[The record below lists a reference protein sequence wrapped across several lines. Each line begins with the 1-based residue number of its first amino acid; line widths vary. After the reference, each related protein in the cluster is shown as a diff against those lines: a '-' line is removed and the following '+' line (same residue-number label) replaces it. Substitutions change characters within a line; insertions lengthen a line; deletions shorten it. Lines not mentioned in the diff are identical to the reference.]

1 MCGIAGIIGWNPER
15 RVGAMLKSIEHRGR
29 DDEGVWTTA
38 GGDEGRRVCLG
49 HRRLSII
56 DTSEAGHQ
64 PMQYADGRYSVTFN
78 GEIYNYRELRR
89 ELETAGSRFHT
100 DTDTE
105 VLLAA
110 YARWGTDALAR
121 LNGMFAFA
129 LWDAH
134 REELILARDRLGI
147 KPLYYAFA
155 APDGNGAH
163 AGRAAAG
170 ASIAGT
176 ASTTSTTSAPGEL
189 AAPAASSAQSFSS
202 ASRSFVFASE
212 IKAIL
217 ATGLVERALDPEALN
232 QYLTFLW
239 TPDPHTV
246 FRGISK
252 LPPAHVL
259 VWRGGEVSVHEWW
272 DVSFDEI
279 EEGRSDQ
286 WWRERVLETLG
297 RVVGLEMVADVP
309 LGAFLSGGVDSSSIV
324 ALMNR
329 HSDGRRVSTY
339 TVGIEQ
345 EDLRYDI
352 IPDDAR
358 WARQVGRLLDT
369 DYHELMLQPD
379 VCDLLPKLVY
389 HMDEPVA
396 DPAVITSY
404 LVSRAARETLT
415 VLLSGVGGDEVF
427 AGYPRQLAMRL
438 AGALDPVPSLLRRPL
453 MSALAYALPGGLPGR
468 LTAPLRNA
476 KKFARSAALDF
487 EERYL
492 GFGTYFTDAAKQR
505 LYTDDMRDATRG
517 ADAYR
522 EHRRHFARVRQ
533 AAPLNRLLYLDLK
546 TFLPCLNL
554 AYTDKTSMAATLEVR
569 VPFLNVELVELAA
582 RMPVD
587 LKLRGLKR
595 KYILKRAAESLLP
608 RDVVWRKKAGFGAP
622 VRSWLRGALRPLVED
637 LLSEQ
642 TVRRRGLFRPEEV
655 RRIIDTNLSGRE
667 DYNLQVFQLLTLEL
681 WQRTFLD

>member
-1 MCGIAGIIGWNPER
+1 
-15 RVGAMLKSIEHRGR
+15 MLASIEHRGR
-29 DDEGVWTTA
+29 DDEGVWIA
-38 GGDEGRRVCLG
+38 PSVDAAGRRACLG

-89 ELETAGSRFHT
+89 ELERLGRRFRT
-100 DTDTE
+100 DCDTE

-110 YARWGTDALAR
+110 YAEWGTSSLAR

-134 REELILARDRLGI
+134 REELIIARDRLGI
-147 KPLYYAFA
+147 KPLYYAFGSA
-155 APDGNGAH
+155 DENGAN
-163 AGRAAAG
+163 GRAADATKVDG
-170 ASIAGT
+170 
-176 ASTTSTTSAPGEL
+176 
-189 AAPAASSAQSFSS
+189 QSFI
-202 ASRSFVFASE
+202 FASE

-217 ATGLVERALDPEALN
+217 ATGLVERALDAEALN

-239 TPDPHTV
+239 TPDPHTI
-246 FRGISK
+246 FRGIYK

-259 VWRGGEVSVHEWW
+259 TWRAGEVCVREWW

-279 EEGRSDQ
+279 EEGHGEE

-297 RVVGLEMVADVP
+297 RVVGMEMVADVP

-358 WARQVGRLLDT
+358 WARQVGKLLDT
-369 DYHELMLQPD
+369 DYHELMLRPD

-415 VLLSGVGGDEVF
+415 VLLSGVGGDEIF

-438 AGALDPVPSLLRRPL
+438 ASALDPVPAILRRPL
-453 MSALAYALPGGLPGR
+453 MSTLSNALPGGLPGKF
-468 LTAPLRNA
+468 TAPLRNA

-487 EERYL
+487 EDRYL

-505 LYTDDMRDATRG
+505 LYTDDLNESTRDF
-517 ADAYR
+517 DAYR
-522 EHRRHFARVRQ
+522 EHRRHFARVAD
-533 AAPLNRLLYLDLK
+533 AAPLNRLLYVDLK

-582 RMPVD
+582 RMPVN

-622 VRSWLRGALRPLVED
+622 IRSWLRGALRPMVED
-637 LLSEQ
+637 LLSEE

-655 RRIIDTNLSGRE
+655 RRIIDANLSGRE

-681 WQRTFLD
+681 WQRTFMD

>member
-1 MCGIAGIIGWNPER
+1 MCGIAGIISPNPER
-15 RVGAMLKSIEHRGR
+15 RIGAMLASIEHRGR
-29 DDEGVWTTA
+29 DDEGVWTSPSVDAA
-38 GGDEGRRVCLG
+38 GRSACLG

-89 ELETAGSRFHT
+89 ELEGLGHRFRT
-100 DTDTE
+100 DCDTE

-110 YARWGTDALAR
+110 YAEWGTSALAR

-129 LWDAH
+129 LWDGDEH
-134 REELILARDRLGI
+134 ELILARDRLGI
-147 KPLYYAFA
+147 KPLYYAFGA
-155 APDGNGAH
+155 HGENGANAH
-163 AGRAAAG
+163 AAG
-170 ASIAGT
+170 ASNVDA
-176 ASTTSTTSAPGEL
+176 
-189 AAPAASSAQSFSS
+189 
-202 ASRSFVFASE
+202 RSFVFASE

-217 ATGLVERALDPEALN
+217 ATGLVERALDVEALN

-246 FRGISK
+246 FRGIYK
-252 LPPAHVL
+252 LPPAHLL
-259 VWRGGEVSVHEWW
+259 VWRAGEIQVREWW

-279 EEGRSDQ
+279 EEDKSVE
-286 WWRERVLETLG
+286 WWRERVLETLE
-297 RVVGLEMVADVP
+297 RVVGMEMVADVP

-329 HSDGRRVSTY
+329 HSDGRRISTY

-345 EDLRYDI
+345 ADLRYDI

-358 WARQVGRLLDT
+358 WARQVGKLLDT
-369 DYHELMLQPD
+369 DYHELMLRPD

-438 AGALDPVPSLLRRPL
+438 AGALDPVPAFLRRPL
-453 MSALAYALPGGLPGR
+453 MSTLSNALPGGLPGKF
-468 LTAPLRNA
+468 TAPLRNA

-487 EERYL
+487 EDRYL
-492 GFGTYFTDAAKQR
+492 GFGTYFTDAARRR
-505 LYTDDMRDATRG
+505 LYTDDLNDATRDF
-517 ADAYR
+517 DAYR
-522 EHRRHFARVRQ
+522 EHRRHFARVAD
-533 AAPLNRLLYLDLK
+533 AAPLNRLLYVDLK

-582 RMPVD
+582 RMPVN

-622 VRSWLRGALRPLVED
+622 VRSWLRGALRPMVED

-642 TVRRRGLFRPEEV
+642 TVRRRGLFRPSEV
-655 RRIIDTNLSGRE
+655 RRIIDANLSGRE

-681 WQRTFLD
+681 WQRTFTD

>member
-1 MCGIAGIIGWNPER
+1 MCGIAGIISPHPER
-15 RVGAMLKSIEHRGR
+15 RIAAMLKSIEHRGR
-29 DDEGVWTTA
+29 DDEGVWTSA
-38 GGDEGRRVCLG
+38 AIDSQGRRACFG

-56 DTSEAGHQ
+56 DTSAAGHQ
-64 PMQYADGRYSVTFN
+64 PMHYADERYTVTFN
-78 GEIYNYRELRR
+78 GEIYNYRELRAQ
-89 ELETAGSRFHT
+89 LEKLSHRFHT
-100 DTDTE
+100 DCDTE

-110 YARWGTDALAR
+110 YAEWGVEALAR

-129 LWDAH
+129 LWDA
-134 REELILARDRLGI
+134 REQELILARDRLGI
-147 KPLYYAFA
+147 KPLYYAF
-155 APDGNGAH
+155 GASNEDSANMDAGSGSA
-163 AGRAAAG
+163 AGR
-170 ASIAGT
+170 
-176 ASTTSTTSAPGEL
+176 
-189 AAPAASSAQSFSS
+189 SFI
-202 ASRSFVFASE
+202 FASE
-212 IKAIL
+212 TKAIL
-217 ATGLVERALDPEALN
+217 ATGLVERALDAEALN

-246 FRGISK
+246 FRGIRK

-259 VWRGGEVSVHEWW
+259 TWRAGRVKVREWW

-279 EEGRSDQ
+279 EEGASEEQ
-286 WWRERVLETLG
+286 WRERVLETLE
-297 RVVGLEMVADVP
+297 RVVRMEMVADVP

-329 HSDGRRVSTY
+329 HRKGRRVSTY

-352 IPDDAR
+352 IPDDTR
-358 WARQVGRLLDT
+358 WARQVGQLLDT
-369 DYHELMLQPD
+369 DYHEMMLKPD
-379 VCDLLPKLVY
+379 VVDLLPKLIR

-396 DPAVITSY
+396 DPAIITSY
-404 LVSRAARETLT
+404 LVSRAARESLT
-415 VLLSGVGGDEVF
+415 VLLSGVGGDEIF

-438 AGALDPVPSLLRRPL
+438 AGALDPVPAMLRRPL
-453 MSALAYALPGGLPGR
+453 MSTLANALPGGLPGKF
-468 LTAPLRNA
+468 TAPLRNA

-492 GFGTYFTDAAKQR
+492 GFGTYFTDEAKR
-505 LYTDDMRDATRG
+505 KLYTDEMNEAMLG
-517 ADAYR
+517 FDAYR
-522 EHRRHFARVRQ
+522 EHRRHFARVRR
-533 AAPLNRLLYLDLK
+533 AAPLNRLLYIDLK

-582 RMPVD
+582 RMPVN

-608 RDVVWRKKAGFGAP
+608 KDVVWRKKAGFGAP

-637 LLSEQ
+637 LLSEE
-642 TVRRRGLFRPEEV
+642 TIRRRGLFRPAEV
-655 RRIIDTNLSGRE
+655 RRIIDANLSGRE
-667 DYNLQVFQLLTLEL
+667 DYNLQVYQLLTLEL
-681 WQRTFLD
+681 WQREFMD